1 MIVCAC
7 VVRVGAVLCIVSC
20 IFYFVYLFIVYLFI
34 CLCKVFCFVL
44 IFCQT
49 FLQELRV
56 VYVCCALVVVLSVR
70 ALLVRVC
77 VKLVLCVWEL
87 CCVLSVVFFTLFIFS
102 FFCLFCLCIFFLFC
116 VNLFLSNFFARVA
129 RCVCVLCAACVCLF
143 RARGSCV
150 LYCQLHFLFC
160 FIIFF

>member
-1 MIVCAC
+1 MSCAWELCC
-7 VVRVGAVLCIVSC
+7 VLSVAFFILFIYLLF
-20 IFYFVYLFIVYLFI
+20 IYLF

-102 FFCLFCLCIFFLFC
+102 FFLFILFVYFFF
-116 VNLFLSNFFARVA
+116 
-129 RCVCVLCAACVCLF
+129 VLC
-143 RARGSCV
+143 
-150 LYCQLHFLFC
+150 
-160 FIIFF
+160 